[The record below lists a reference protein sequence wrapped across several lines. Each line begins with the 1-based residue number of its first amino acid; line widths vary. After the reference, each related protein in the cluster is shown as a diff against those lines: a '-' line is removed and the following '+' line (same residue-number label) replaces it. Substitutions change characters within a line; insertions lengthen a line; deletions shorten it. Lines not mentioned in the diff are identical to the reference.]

1 MSQCKSRAKIKTSKA
16 QSTINCSPLNDEDYS
31 ADVVEGG
38 SNPSIFEDYDDG
50 FGADNGGGGDY
61 NYDEDYFGETGG
73 FRSTVR
79 RGYAWG

>member
-1 MSQCKSRAKIKTSKA
+1 M
-16 QSTINCSPLNDEDYS
+16 
-31 ADVVEGG
+31 VEGG
-38 SNPSIFEDYDDG
+38 SNTNIFEDYDDG

>member
-1 MSQCKSRAKIKTSKA
+1 M
-16 QSTINCSPLNDEDYS
+16 
-31 ADVVEGG
+31 EGG

-79 RGYAWG
+79 RGDAWGGTDSTGHRFRFPPEIPADRRRFPPANAIRDLY

>member
-1 MSQCKSRAKIKTSKA
+1 MRRQGQAKHNLP
-16 QSTINCSPLNDEDYS
+16 STSPLNDEDYS

-61 NYDEDYFGETGG
+61 NYEEDYFGETGG